1 MPFQGSTH
9 APQPTSPDPLGH
21 YPLGEDILLVRAMS
35 GKERLSTLFEYELE
49 LISEYADIK
58 HEDLLDQLVTVRREQ
73 S

>member
-1 MPFQGSTH
+1 
-9 APQPTSPDPLGH
+9 
-21 YPLGEDILLVRAMS
+21 MS